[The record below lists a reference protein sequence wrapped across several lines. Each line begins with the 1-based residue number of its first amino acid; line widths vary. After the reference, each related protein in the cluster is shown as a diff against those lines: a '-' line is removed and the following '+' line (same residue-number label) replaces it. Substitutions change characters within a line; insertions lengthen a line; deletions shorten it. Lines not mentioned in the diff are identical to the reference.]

1 MKYGNVDEQLEGV
14 AQQLADV
21 PELQG
26 GFDAIGFSQG
36 EF

>member
-1 MKYGNVDEQLEGV
+1 VDFVAAQL
-14 AQQLADV
+14 LSI

-36 EF
+36 TCP